1 MNDSKFINSSSSAP
15 PLKLFPKKKLTRV
28 IQSSIASFWKR
39 SLDEKLPGHKS
50 VNNFDSLH
58 ISKAGFKF
66 IFIYFSQQNPSDN
79 QNTVLFP
86 PQTSFFPFFSFFFCK
101 YAKQENTQCNKT
113 EDSDSA
119 VLSLPFHSARLYTQ
133 RDCTSSLLHFRAPP
147 TNVMDRAK

>member
-1 MNDSKFINSSSSAP
+1 MFP
-15 PLKLFPKKKLTRV
+15 PQKNLTRV
-28 IQSSIASFWKR
+28 IQSSIATFWKR

-50 VNNFDSLH
+50 MNNFDSLQ
-58 ISKAGFKF
+58 ISIVGFKF

-86 PQTSFFPFFSFFFCK
+86 PQTSFFLFFSFFFK

-133 RDCTSSLLHFRAPP
+133 RDCTSSLLHFRPPP